1 MQIYKYI
8 SDFTSFLK
16 FFFLFDFCFE
26 RFFLSFAKILLRFC
40 FSQNGYKQALRL
52 PFSIGFCPKL
62 SHLGQLGTR
71 NKRFIKDVCVNLCIE
86 TKKQK
91 GNEDYNSDVHSVLG
105 GIRLMYDGKRTA
117 TWRACW
123 LACLQG

>member
-52 PFSIGFCPKL
+52 PFSIGF
-62 SHLGQLGTR
+62 S
-71 NKRFIKDVCVNLCIE
+71 NCIR
-86 TKKQK
+86 
-91 GNEDYNSDVHSVLG
+91 
-105 GIRLMYDGKRTA
+105 IMARLIQAGES
-117 TWRACW
+117 
-123 LACLQG
+123 